1 MQIFK
6 TQKRILSFL
15 LIAVLC
21 VGLLSALS
29 APAQAAEV
37 LPQELYMEQSRGGI
51 CTMTSA
57 AMLLRSALYIHGS
70 SHWSEIGEAEA
81 ANACWLW
88 GEGIL
93 YQWSFVTDYAQID
106 VEVTNLSGITVDE
119 LKAVLDAHPEGI
131 EFYCGNVP
139 HAVFLTDYEGDTFYC
154 ADPAPY
160 NSCRR
165 IPLADSW
172 NGYRLGGTQDAVLRN
187 ATAYWSITNMKIT
200 QDMDERPLDAIRADA
215 VKTQT
220 RQLIRSDGAWITE
233 VPLPAKDA
241 ALTMDD
247 VLLPVTGA
255 ALPAKDAAR
264 QANNVLLP
272 LNQ

>member
-1 MQIFK
+1 MLILFK
-6 TQKRILSFL
+6 QKRILSL
-15 LIAVLC
+15 ILIAVLC
-21 VGLLSALS
+21 FGLLSALS
-29 APAQAAEV
+29 APARAAEV
-37 LPQELYMEQSRGGI
+37 LPQELYLEQSRGGI
-51 CTMTSA
+51 CTLTSA
-57 AMLLRSALYIHGS
+57 AMLLRSALYMHGS
-70 SHWSEIGEAEA
+70 SHWSEIGESEA

-93 YQWSFVTDYAQID
+93 YQWSFATDYARID

-187 ATAYWSITNMKIT
+187 ATAYWSITDMTIT
-200 QDMDERPLDAIRADA
+200 QDMEQRPLDAIRADA

-220 RQLIRSDGAWITE
+220 LQLIRSDNAWISE
-233 VPLPAKDA
+233 VPLTAKDA
-241 ALTMDD
+241 ALSMDD
-247 VLLPVTGA
+247 VLLPVSGA
-255 ALPAKDAAR
+255 AMPARDAAR
-264 QANNVLLP
+264 PANNVVLP
-272 LNQ
+272 MNQ

>member
-1 MQIFK
+1 MQILRI
-6 TQKRILSFL
+6 QKRILSIL

-21 VGLLSALS
+21 FGLLAALGTS
-29 APAQAAEV
+29 AQAAEI
-37 LPQELYMEQSRGGI
+37 LPQELYLEQSRGGI

-57 AMLLRSALYIHGS
+57 AMLLRSALYVNGS
-70 SHWSEIGEAEA
+70 SHWSEIGEREA

-88 GEGIL
+88 GQGIM
-93 YQWSFVTDYAQID
+93 YQWSFETDYASIS
-106 VEVTNLSGITVDE
+106 VERTELYGITAEE

-187 ATAYWSITNMKIT
+187 ATAYWAITDMEIT
-200 QDMDERPLDAIRADA
+200 ADMDEIPLDAIRADA
-215 VKTQT
+215 LKSQT
-220 RQLIRSDGAWITE
+220 RQLMGSDNAWITE
-233 VPLPAKDA
+233 ALLPAKEAAHSTDGVLQPVSGAPLPAKET
-241 ALTMDD
+241 ALRPNDGQIAMC
-247 VLLPVTGA
+247 
-255 ALPAKDAAR
+255 
-264 QANNVLLP
+264 Q
-272 LNQ
+272 

>member
-1 MQIFK
+1 MQIVQK
-6 TQKRILSFL
+6 SKRILSIL
-15 LIAVLC
+15 LVISLCLALTAVL
-21 VGLLSALS
+21 ST
-29 APAQAAEV
+29 PAAAAEN

-57 AMLLRSALYIHGS
+57 AMLLRSALYMYGS
-70 SHWSEIGEAEA
+70 SHWSEIGEREA

-88 GEGIL
+88 GSGIL
-93 YQWSFVTDYAQID
+93 FEWSFETDYAKID
-106 VEVTNLSGITVDE
+106 VERTVLSGISAEE
-119 LKAVLDAHPEGI
+119 LKAVLDEHPEGI
-131 EFYCGNVP
+131 EFYCGGVP
-139 HAVFLTDYEGDTFYC
+139 HAVLLTDYEGDTFYC

-187 ATAYWSITNMKIT
+187 ATAYWSITDMKIT
-200 QDMDERPLDAIRADA
+200 QDMDERPLDSIRADA

-241 ALTMDD
+241 ALSMDD
-247 VLLPVTGA
+247 VLSVNGA

-264 QANNVLLP
+264 QANSVALP
-272 LNQ
+272 MNQ

>member
-1 MQIFK
+1 
-6 TQKRILSFL
+6 
-15 LIAVLC
+15 
-21 VGLLSALS
+21 
-29 APAQAAEV
+29 
-37 LPQELYMEQSRGGI
+37 MEQSRGGI

-119 LKAVLDAHPEGI
+119 LKAVLDAHPEGV

-187 ATAYWSITNMKIT
+187 ATAYWSIVSCEI
-200 QDMDERPLDAIRADA
+200 DADLDEAPIDA
-215 VKTQT
+215 VIAAQNQAKTT
-220 RQLIRSDGAWITE
+220 
-233 VPLPAKDA
+233 PAQPID
-241 ALTMDD
+241 
-247 VLLPVTGA
+247 
-255 ALPAKDAAR
+255 
-264 QANNVLLP
+264 
-272 LNQ
+272 

>member
-1 MQIFK
+1 MQFLPK
-6 TQKRILSFL
+6 QRRILSIL
-15 LIAVLC
+15 LITVLC
-21 VGLLSALS
+21 FGLLAALS
-29 APAQAAEV
+29 VPAQAAEL
-37 LPQELYMEQSRGGI
+37 LPQALYLEQSRGGI

-57 AMLLRSALYIHGS
+57 AMLLRSALYLNGC
-70 SHWSEIGEAEA
+70 SHWSEIGESEA

-88 GEGIL
+88 GQGIMF
-93 YQWSFVTDYAQID
+93 QWSFETEYASIA
-106 VEVTNLSGITVDE
+106 VERTELYGITADE
-119 LKAVLDAHPEGI
+119 LKAVLDEHPEGI
-131 EFYCGNVP
+131 EFYCGGVP

-187 ATAYWSITNMKIT
+187 ATAYWSMTNMKIT
-200 QDMDERPLDAIRADA
+200 QDMDERPLDSIRAEA

-241 ALTMDD
+241 LSMDD

-255 ALPAKDAAR
+255 ALPEKDAAR
-264 QANNVLLP
+264 QANSVLLP
-272 LNQ
+272 MNQ

>member
-1 MQIFK
+1 MLILFR
-6 TQKRILSFL
+6 QKRILSFL

-21 VGLLSALS
+21 FGLLAALS
-29 APAQAAEV
+29 TSAQAAEL
-37 LPQELYMEQSRGGI
+37 LPQELYMEQSRAGI

-57 AMLLRSALYIHGS
+57 AMLLRSALYLNGS
-70 SHWSEIGEAEA
+70 SHWSEIGESEA
-81 ANACWLW
+81 ASACWLW

-93 YQWSFVTDYAQID
+93 FQWSFETDYASIH
-106 VEVTNLSGITVDE
+106 VERTDLYGITVEE

-187 ATAYWSITNMKIT
+187 ATAYWSITDMEIT
-200 QDMDERPLDAIRADA
+200 QDLDVRPLDALRADA
-215 VKTQT
+215 VKSQT
-220 RQLIRSDGAWITE
+220 RQLIRSDNAWITE
-233 VPLPAKDA
+233 VPLPAREA
-241 ALTMDD
+241 ARSMEDI
-247 VLLPVTGA
+247 LLPVSGA
-255 ALPAKDAAR
+255 PLPAKETAR
-264 QANNVLLP
+264 RPNDVQLP
-272 LNQ
+272 MYQ